1 MAKPFHCTV
10 VTPEA
15 EAYDGEV
22 TYANLPAHDG
32 QQGVMAG
39 RAPMV
44 VALGTGRLDLTL
56 DNGSH
61 TKFDLQ
67 GGFAQMVDNKLTLL
81 SEKATEV

>member
-1 MAKPFHCTV
+1 MAKTFHCTL
-10 VTPEA
+10 VTPESQVFDA
-15 EAYDGEV
+15 DV

-32 QQGVMAG
+32 QLGVMHQ

-44 VALGTGRLDLTL
+44 VALGNGRLDLTL

-61 TKFDLQ
+61 QKFDLE
-67 GGFAQMVDNKLTLL
+67 GGFAQMVDDKLTLL